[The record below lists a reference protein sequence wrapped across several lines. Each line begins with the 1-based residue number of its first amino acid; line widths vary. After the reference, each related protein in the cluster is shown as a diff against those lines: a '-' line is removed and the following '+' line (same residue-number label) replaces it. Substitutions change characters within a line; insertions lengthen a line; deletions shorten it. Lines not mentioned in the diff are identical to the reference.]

1 MKKSILIVV
10 VCAAFGLQAF
20 AQEAAKVPNKL
31 TADAADARRQ
41 SFDIVWRTVKEK
53 HFDPT
58 FGGVDWD
65 AVRRKYE
72 LRLAKVK
79 KDGELYLLLNVK
91 HTRASLLAGRDAQLE
106 KAIMELQKSPRRER

>member
-10 VCAAFGLQAF
+10 VCAGLCLQSF
-20 AQEAAKVPNKL
+20 AQEAPKVSSNL
-31 TADAADARRQ
+31 GAGAVDVRRQ

-65 AVRRKYE
+65 GVRRKYE
-72 LRLAKVK
+72 PRVAKVK
-79 KDGELYLLLNVK
+79 KDGELYALL
-91 HTRASLLAGRDAQLE
+91 HSLQRFYDAGGG
-106 KAIMELQKSPRRER
+106 